1 MICLLSIISV
11 IILIRVPTKDKQT
24 EYEARR
30 FITQAHERGNV
41 SVRKVVDYTRQ
52 QIGYKFNACKT
63 TKRAQTTKNH
73 TLILSKTIL
82 SSFDLKWPLMTSY
95 FDCRFNL
102 LLTKS
107 EHQRCFETPAK
118 TIQRTPKTV
127 QHAPQAIRIEPKLEQ
142 VASLMASLG
151 MNDTS
156 ENHEE
161 TELVQND
168 ALWMKEMMTVWKN
181 QKKMR
186 QKLAKNWYHYAD
198 AHEMPAKTNCTW
210 IKATVLWR

>member
-1 MICLLSIISV
+1 
-11 IILIRVPTKDKQT
+11 
-24 EYEARR
+24 
-30 FITQAHERGNV
+30 
-41 SVRKVVDYTRQ
+41 
-52 QIGYKFNACKT
+52 
-63 TKRAQTTKNH
+63 
-73 TLILSKTIL
+73 
-82 SSFDLKWPLMTSY
+82 MTSY

-118 TIQRTPKTV
+118 IIQRTPKTV

-168 ALWMKEMMTVWKN
+168 ALWMKEMMTV
-181 QKKMR
+181 
-186 QKLAKNWYHYAD
+186 
-198 AHEMPAKTNCTW
+198 
-210 IKATVLWR
+210 